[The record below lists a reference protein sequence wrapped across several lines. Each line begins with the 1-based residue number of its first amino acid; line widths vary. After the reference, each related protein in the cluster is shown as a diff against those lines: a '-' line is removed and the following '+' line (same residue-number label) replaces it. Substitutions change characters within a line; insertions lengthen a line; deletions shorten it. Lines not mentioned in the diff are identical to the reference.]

1 MRKGLPTL
9 KFICANVNPTK
20 PKSLTLGFLGISRW
34 LYVMKAYQPVL
45 ARFSNCSSTR
55 MCHIRVAK
63 QFWRDR
69 RPVVAQLP
77 SYNCR
82 MTQSLYTVH
91 VPDNR
96 SVRFK
101 VFKSKSSFNSSKSW
115 FMVKCTSNN
124 AISWSYKWSETV
136 QKKSPFTQFT
146 VSQCVFFPPTSFVSL
161 LMVNKVYSSKF
172 KFPQSDIHL
181 HVNHYMHILPVKVL
195 LLSRLRW
202 IYPMPTSFS
211 TQWLIFH
218 GYL

>member
-1 MRKGLPTL
+1 M
-9 KFICANVNPTK
+9 
-20 PKSLTLGFLGISRW
+20 GISRW

-45 ARFSNCSSTR
+45 ARFSNCLATC
-55 MCHIRVAK
+55 MCHIHVAK
-63 QFWRDR
+63 QCWRDG

-77 SYNCR
+77 SYNFR

-91 VPDNR
+91 VPDKV

-101 VFKSKSSFNSSKSW
+101 VFKSKSNFNSSKSW

-136 QKKSPFTQFT
+136 QRSPLLLSPLPHLRW
-146 VSQCVFFPPTSFVSL
+146 VNVFFFTPTSFVSF

-172 KFPQSDIHL
+172 KFPQSDIYL
-181 HVNHYMHILPVKVL
+181 HVNHYMYILPVKVL
-195 LLSRLRW
+195 LLSPLRW

-218 GYL
+218 RYL